1 MNQKK
6 NNGLKIAIVI
16 VLVIILILI
25 GVIALLYFAT
35 DVFRSNKEAFFK
47 YTAQLIEQEDG
58 FIDNTLTQYLEKKKN
73 TPYED
78 NGSIDFDISIPEM
91 GQDNEALNNF
101 NISFTGKTD
110 NTNSKKE
117 QNISL
122 NYSDD
127 VKFPFYYRKVGDVQG
142 IQTDNVGSKYI
153 AKRDGEEIPSLED
166 MKINITGLEEISTIY
181 NNMQI
186 SNEDI
191 QNFKTKYFDN
201 IFSQIQDDK
210 FSKISEQ
217 NSTGY
222 KLTLEED
229 NLKDILTNVL
239 ETLKNDESTLDKL
252 NQLLGL
258 EQSASKIRNTD
269 LDSLINDITNNSKI
283 GTLEVT
289 VYNTNG
295 KLNKIDVKHE
305 NLVLTIE
312 KSKQENE
319 LTYNANIE
327 ILQDSKQIFNT
338 NIVAKYTGIQGENVI
353 ENYEIT
359 LGGNYSNNTNSN
371 LNEQSSESS
380 NEDLEQSSD
389 EEPSNENNN
398 SENIE
403 YKYTINN
410 TIQFVQGTDI
420 QDFSTENA
428 IILNDEDEEY
438 VENLMKAVDERL
450 ILVNEEQM
458 QQIGISGNQNP
469 LIYSTPI
476 TLVELM
482 IYNQASFAVQNSSMQ
497 VTEFNN
503 KFTIYEG
510 TSQKGVTVR
519 GLLSTIKLNNEEE
532 NRNYEIKE
540 IHFDGEEYEATD
552 QNITLIKDTLEPE
565 TLYRVEFESD
575 ADTGLIYRVV
585 INKQ

>member
-58 FIDNTLTQYLEKKKN
+58 FIENTLTQYLEKKKN

-91 GQDNEALNNF
+91 GQDNDALNNF

-110 NTNSKKE
+110 NTNSKNE

-122 NYSDD
+122 NYSND
-127 VKFPFYYRKVGDVQG
+127 VNFPFYYRKVGDVQG

-153 AKRDGEEIPSLED
+153 AKRDGEEIQSLED
-166 MKINITGLEEISTIY
+166 MEININGLEEISAIY

-191 QNFKTKYFDN
+191 QNFKTTYFDN

-210 FSKISEQ
+210 FSKISEE

-222 KLTLEED
+222 KLTLSD
-229 NLKDILTNVL
+229 DDLKDVLTKVL
-239 ETLKNDESTLDKL
+239 EKLKEDEGTLDKL

-258 EQSASKIRNTD
+258 EQSASKIRSTSID
-269 LDSLINDITNNSKI
+269 ELINDITNNSQI

-289 VYNTNG
+289 VYKTSG
-295 KLNKIDVKHE
+295 ELSKIDIQHE
-305 NLVLTIE
+305 NLKLTLE
-312 KSKQENE
+312 KLKQENE
-319 LTYNANIE
+319 LRYNANIE
-327 ILQDSKQIFNT
+327 ILQNSEQLYNASL
-338 NIVAKYTGIQGENVI
+338 VARYTGIETNSVI
-353 ENYEIT
+353 ENYELL
-359 LGGNYSNNTNSN
+359 LGTNYSNTVNQET
-371 LNEQSSESS
+371 
-380 NEDLEQSSD
+380 
-389 EEPSNENNN
+389 SNENVTGSLEELQEMAEQTATN
-398 SENIE
+398 EHVE
-403 YKYTINN
+403 YKYTFNN
-410 TIQFVQGTDI
+410 TVQFMQSSDI

-428 IILNDEDEEY
+428 IILNDQDDEY
-438 VENLMKAVDERL
+438 VTNLMDAIEQRLISVNQKQMEQIGVSEEQNPINYVLPTIVIENLTG
-450 ILVNEEQM
+450 NT
-458 QQIGISGNQNP
+458 SGNK
-469 LIYSTPI
+469 
-476 TLVELM
+476 
-482 IYNQASFAVQNSSMQ
+482 
-497 VTEFNN
+497 VTEEEATTYND
-503 KFTIYEG
+503 KFYLYEG

-519 GLLSTIKLNNEEE
+519 GLMSVIQTNNEAATSE
-532 NRNYEIKE
+532 NRTIKE

-552 QNITLIKDTLEPE
+552 QNITLIKDAIEAE
-565 TLYRVEFESD
+565 TLYRVEFELD
-575 ADTGLIYRVV
+575 ANTGLIYRAV

>member
-91 GQDNEALNNF
+91 GQDNDALNNF
-101 NISFTGKTD
+101 NISFNGKTD
-110 NTNSKKE
+110 NTNSKNE

-122 NYSDD
+122 NYSND
-127 VKFPFYYRKVGDVQG
+127 VNFPFYYRKVGDVQG

-153 AKRDGEEIPSLED
+153 AKRDGEEIQSLED
-166 MKINITGLEEISTIY
+166 MEININGLEEISAIY

-191 QNFKTKYFDN
+191 QNFKITYFDN

-210 FSKISEQ
+210 FSKISEE

-222 KLTLEED
+222 KLTLSD
-229 NLKDILTNVL
+229 DDLKDVLTKVL
-239 ETLKNDESTLDKL
+239 EKLKEDEGTLDKL

-258 EQSASKIRNTD
+258 EQSASKIRSTSID
-269 LDSLINDITNNSKI
+269 ELINDITNNSQI

-289 VYNTNG
+289 VYKTSG
-295 KLNKIDVKHE
+295 ELSKIDIQHE
-305 NLVLTIE
+305 NLKLTLE

-319 LTYNANIE
+319 LRYNANIE
-327 ILQDSKQIFNT
+327 ILQNSEQLYNASL
-338 NIVAKYTGIQGENVI
+338 VARYTGIETNNVI
-353 ENYEIT
+353 ENYELL
-359 LGGNYSNNTNSN
+359 LGTNYSNTVNQET
-371 LNEQSSESS
+371 
-380 NEDLEQSSD
+380 
-389 EEPSNENNN
+389 SNENVTGSLEELQEMAEQTVTN
-398 SENIE
+398 EHVE
-403 YKYTINN
+403 YKYTLNN
-410 TIQFVQGTDI
+410 TVQFMQSSDI

-428 IILNDEDEEY
+428 IILNDQDDEY
-438 VENLMKAVDERL
+438 ITNLMDAIEERL
-450 ILVNEEQM
+450 ISVNQKQMEQIGVSEEQNP
-458 QQIGISGNQNP
+458 INYVLPTIVIENLTGNTSGNK
-469 LIYSTPI
+469 
-476 TLVELM
+476 
-482 IYNQASFAVQNSSMQ
+482 
-497 VTEFNN
+497 VTEEEATTYND
-503 KFTIYEG
+503 KFYLYEG

-519 GLLSTIKLNNEEE
+519 GLMSVIQTNNEAATSE
-532 NRNYEIKE
+532 NRTIKE

-552 QNITLIKDTLEPE
+552 QNITLIKDAIEAE
-565 TLYRVEFESD
+565 TLYRVEFELD
-575 ADTGLIYRVV
+575 ANTGLIYRAV

>member
-91 GQDNEALNNF
+91 GQDNDALNNF

-110 NTNSKKE
+110 NTNSKNE

-122 NYSDD
+122 NYSND
-127 VKFPFYYRKVGDVQG
+127 VNFPFYYRKVGDVQG

-153 AKRDGEEIPSLED
+153 AKRDGEEIQSLED
-166 MKINITGLEEISTIY
+166 MEININGLEEISTIY

-191 QNFKTKYFDN
+191 QNFKTTYFDN

-210 FSKISEQ
+210 FSKISEE

-222 KLTLEED
+222 KLTLSD
-229 NLKDILTNVL
+229 DDLKDVLTKVL
-239 ETLKNDESTLDKL
+239 EKLKEDEGTLDRL

-258 EQSASKIRNTD
+258 EQSASKIRSTSID
-269 LDSLINDITNNSKI
+269 ELINDITNNSQI

-289 VYNTNG
+289 VYKTSG
-295 KLNKIDVKHE
+295 ELSKIDIQHE
-305 NLVLTIE
+305 NLKLTLE
-312 KSKQENE
+312 KLKQENE
-319 LTYNANIE
+319 LRYNANLE
-327 ILQDSKQIFNT
+327 ILQNSEQLYNASL
-338 NIVAKYTGIQGENVI
+338 VARYTGIETNNVI
-353 ENYEIT
+353 ENYELL
-359 LGGNYSNNTNSN
+359 LGTNYSNTVNQET
-371 LNEQSSESS
+371 
-380 NEDLEQSSD
+380 
-389 EEPSNENNN
+389 SNENVTGSLEELQEMAEQTATN
-398 SENIE
+398 EHVE
-403 YKYTINN
+403 YKYTFNN
-410 TIQFVQGTDI
+410 TVQFMQSSDI

-428 IILNDEDEEY
+428 IILNDQDDEY
-438 VENLMKAVDERL
+438 VTNLMDAIEQRLISVNQKQMEQIGASEEQNPINYVLPTIVIENLTG
-450 ILVNEEQM
+450 NT
-458 QQIGISGNQNP
+458 SGNK
-469 LIYSTPI
+469 
-476 TLVELM
+476 
-482 IYNQASFAVQNSSMQ
+482 
-497 VTEFNN
+497 VTEEEATTYND
-503 KFTIYEG
+503 KFYLYEG

-519 GLLSTIKLNNEEE
+519 GLMSVIQTNNESATSE
-532 NRNYEIKE
+532 NRTIKE

-552 QNITLIKDTLEPE
+552 QNITLIKDAIEAE
-565 TLYRVEFESD
+565 TLYRVEFELD
-575 ADTGLIYRVV
+575 ANTGLIYRAV

>member
-47 YTAQLIEQEDG
+47 YTAQLVEQEDG
-58 FIDNTLTQYLEKKKN
+58 FVDNTLKQYLEKKKN
-73 TPYED
+73 TPYEN

-166 MKINITGLEEISTIY
+166 MEINITGLEEISTIY

-186 SNEDI
+186 SNEEI

-295 KLNKIDVKHE
+295 KLIKIDVKHE
-305 NLVLTIE
+305 NLVVTIE

>member
-58 FIDNTLTQYLEKKKN
+58 FIENTLTQYLEKKKN

-91 GQDNEALNNF
+91 GQDNDALNNF

-110 NTNSKKE
+110 NTNSKNE

-122 NYSDD
+122 NYSND
-127 VKFPFYYRKVGDVQG
+127 VNFPFYYRKVGDVQG

-153 AKRDGEEIPSLED
+153 AKRDGEEIQSLED
-166 MKINITGLEEISTIY
+166 MEININGLEEISAIY

-191 QNFKTKYFDN
+191 QNFKTTYFDN

-210 FSKISEQ
+210 FSKISEE

-222 KLTLEED
+222 KLTLSD
-229 NLKDILTNVL
+229 DDLKDILTKVL
-239 ETLKNDESTLDKL
+239 EKLKEDEGTLDKL

-258 EQSASKIRNTD
+258 EQSASKIRSTSID
-269 LDSLINDITNNSKI
+269 ELINDITNNSQI

-289 VYNTNG
+289 VYKTCG
-295 KLNKIDVKHE
+295 ELSKIDIQHE
-305 NLVLTIE
+305 NLKLTLE
-312 KSKQENE
+312 KLKQENE
-319 LTYNANIE
+319 LRYNANIE
-327 ILQDSKQIFNT
+327 ILQNSEQLYNASL
-338 NIVAKYTGIQGENVI
+338 VARYTGIETNSVI
-353 ENYEIT
+353 ENYELL
-359 LGGNYSNNTNSN
+359 LGTNYSNTVNQET
-371 LNEQSSESS
+371 
-380 NEDLEQSSD
+380 
-389 EEPSNENNN
+389 SNENVTGSLEELQEMAEQTATN
-398 SENIE
+398 EHVE
-403 YKYTINN
+403 YKYTFNN
-410 TIQFVQGTDI
+410 TVQFMQSSDI

-428 IILNDEDEEY
+428 IILNDQDDEY
-438 VENLMKAVDERL
+438 VTNLMDAIEQRLISVNQKQMEQIGASEEQNPINYVLPTIVIENLTG
-450 ILVNEEQM
+450 NT
-458 QQIGISGNQNP
+458 SGNK
-469 LIYSTPI
+469 
-476 TLVELM
+476 
-482 IYNQASFAVQNSSMQ
+482 
-497 VTEFNN
+497 VTEEEATTYND
-503 KFTIYEG
+503 KFYLYEG

-519 GLLSTIKLNNEEE
+519 GLMSVIQTNNEAATSE
-532 NRNYEIKE
+532 NRTIKE

-552 QNITLIKDTLEPE
+552 QNITLIKDAIEAE
-565 TLYRVEFESD
+565 TLYRVEFELD
-575 ADTGLIYRVV
+575 ANTGLIYRAV

>member
-47 YTAQLIEQEDG
+47 YTAQLIEQENG
-58 FIDNTLTQYLEKKKN
+58 FIENTLTQYLEKKKN

-78 NGSIDFDISIPEM
+78 NGSIDVDISIPEM
-91 GQDNEALNNF
+91 GQDNDALNNF

-110 NTNSKKE
+110 NTNSKNE

-122 NYSDD
+122 NYSND
-127 VKFPFYYRKVGDVQG
+127 VNFPFYYRKVGDVQG

-153 AKRDGEEIPSLED
+153 AKRDGEEIQSLED
-166 MKINITGLEEISTIY
+166 MEININGLEEISAIY

-191 QNFKTKYFDN
+191 QNFKTTYFDN

-210 FSKISEQ
+210 FSKISEE

-222 KLTLEED
+222 KLTLSD
-229 NLKDILTNVL
+229 DDLKDILTKVL
-239 ETLKNDESTLDKL
+239 EKLKEDEGTLDKL

-258 EQSASKIRNTD
+258 EQSASKIRSTSID
-269 LDSLINDITNNSKI
+269 ELINDITNNSQI

-289 VYNTNG
+289 VYKTSG
-295 KLNKIDVKHE
+295 ELSKIDIQHE
-305 NLVLTIE
+305 NLKLTLE

-319 LTYNANIE
+319 LRYNANIE
-327 ILQDSKQIFNT
+327 ILQNSEQLYNASL
-338 NIVAKYTGIQGENVI
+338 VARYTGIETNNVI
-353 ENYEIT
+353 ENYELL
-359 LGGNYSNNTNSN
+359 LGTNYSNTVNQET
-371 LNEQSSESS
+371 
-380 NEDLEQSSD
+380 
-389 EEPSNENNN
+389 SNENVTGSLEELQEMAEQTVTN
-398 SENIE
+398 EHVE
-403 YKYTINN
+403 YKYTLNN
-410 TIQFVQGTDI
+410 TVQFMQSSDI

-428 IILNDEDEEY
+428 IILNDQDDEY
-438 VENLMKAVDERL
+438 VTNLMDAIEQRLISVNQIQMEQIGASEGQNPINYVLPTIVIENLTG
-450 ILVNEEQM
+450 NT
-458 QQIGISGNQNP
+458 SGNK
-469 LIYSTPI
+469 
-476 TLVELM
+476 
-482 IYNQASFAVQNSSMQ
+482 
-497 VTEFNN
+497 VTEEEATTYND
-503 KFTIYEG
+503 KFYLYEG

-519 GLLSTIKLNNEEE
+519 GLMSVIQTNNEAATSE
-532 NRNYEIKE
+532 NRTIKE

-552 QNITLIKDTLEPE
+552 QNITLIKDAIETE
-565 TLYRVEFESD
+565 TLYRVEFELD
-575 ADTGLIYRVV
+575 ANTGLIYRAV

>member
-6 NNGLKIAIVI
+6 NKGLKIAIII
-16 VLVIILILI
+16 VLVAILILI
-25 GVIALLYFAT
+25 GVIAFLYFAT

-47 YTAQLIEQEDG
+47 YTAQLVEQEDG
-58 FIDNTLTQYLEKKKN
+58 FVDNTLKQYLEKKKN
-73 TPYED
+73 TPYEN

-166 MKINITGLEEISTIY
+166 MEINITGLEEISTIY

-186 SNEDI
+186 SNEEI
-191 QNFKTKYFDN
+191 QNFKTTYFDN

-295 KLNKIDVKHE
+295 KLIKIDVKHE

>member
-6 NNGLKIAIVI
+6 NKGLKIAIII
-16 VLVIILILI
+16 VLVVILILI
-25 GVIALLYFAT
+25 GVIAFLYFST
-35 DVFRSNKEAFFK
+35 DIFRSNKEAFFK
-47 YTAQLIEQEDG
+47 YTAQLVEQEDG
-58 FIDNTLTQYLEKKKN
+58 FVDNTLKQYLEKKKN
-73 TPYED
+73 TPYEN

-110 NTNSKKE
+110 NTSSKKE

-153 AKRDGEEIPSLED
+153 AKRDGEEILSLED
-166 MKINITGLEEISTIY
+166 MEINITGLEEISTIY

-186 SNEDI
+186 SNEEI

-305 NLVLTIE
+305 NLVITVE

-380 NEDLEQSSD
+380 NEDLEQSSN

-575 ADTGLIYRVV
+575 ADTKVL
-585 INKQ
+585 N

>member
-47 YTAQLIEQEDG
+47 YTAQLVEQEDG
-58 FIDNTLTQYLEKKKN
+58 FVDNTLKQYLEKKKN
-73 TPYED
+73 TPYEN

-166 MKINITGLEEISTIY
+166 MEINITGLEEISTIY

-186 SNEDI
+186 SNEEI

-295 KLNKIDVKHE
+295 KLIKIDVKHE

-428 IILNDEDEEY
+428 IILNDQDDEY
-438 VENLMKAVDERL
+438 VTNLMDAIEQRLISVNQKQMEQIGASEEQNPINYVLPTIVIENLTG
-450 ILVNEEQM
+450 NT
-458 QQIGISGNQNP
+458 SGNK
-469 LIYSTPI
+469 
-476 TLVELM
+476 
-482 IYNQASFAVQNSSMQ
+482 
-497 VTEFNN
+497 VTEEEATTYND
-503 KFTIYEG
+503 KFYLYEG

-519 GLLSTIKLNNEEE
+519 GLMSVIQTNNESATSE
-532 NRNYEIKE
+532 NRTIKE

>member
-73 TPYED
+73 TPYEN

-110 NTNSKKE
+110 NTSSKKE

-166 MKINITGLEEISTIY
+166 MEINITGLEEISTIY

-186 SNEDI
+186 SNEEI

-295 KLNKIDVKHE
+295 KLIKIDVKHE
-305 NLVLTIE
+305 NLVITIE

-380 NEDLEQSSD
+380 NEDLEQSSN

>member
-47 YTAQLIEQEDG
+47 YTAQLIAQEDG

-91 GQDNEALNNF
+91 GQDNDALNNF

-110 NTNSKKE
+110 NTNSKNE

-122 NYSDD
+122 NYSND
-127 VKFPFYYRKVGDVQG
+127 VNFPFYYRKVGDVQG

-153 AKRDGEEIPSLED
+153 AKRDGEEIQSLED
-166 MKINITGLEEISTIY
+166 MEININGIEEISAIY

-191 QNFKTKYFDN
+191 QNFKTTYFDN

-210 FSKISEQ
+210 FSKISEE

-222 KLTLEED
+222 KLTLSD
-229 NLKDILTNVL
+229 DDLKDILTKVL
-239 ETLKNDESTLDKL
+239 EKLKEDEGTLDKL

-258 EQSASKIRNTD
+258 EQSASKIRSTSID
-269 LDSLINDITNNSKI
+269 ELINDITNNSQI

-289 VYNTNG
+289 VYKTSG
-295 KLNKIDVKHE
+295 ELSKIDIQHE
-305 NLVLTIE
+305 NLKLTLE
-312 KSKQENE
+312 KLKQENE
-319 LTYNANIE
+319 LRYNANLE
-327 ILQDSKQIFNT
+327 ILQNSEQLYNASL
-338 NIVAKYTGIQGENVI
+338 VARYTGIETNNVI
-353 ENYEIT
+353 ENYELL
-359 LGGNYSNNTNSN
+359 LGTNYSNTVNQET
-371 LNEQSSESS
+371 
-380 NEDLEQSSD
+380 
-389 EEPSNENNN
+389 SNENVTGSLEELQEMAEQTATN
-398 SENIE
+398 EHVE
-403 YKYTINN
+403 YKYTFNN
-410 TIQFVQGTDI
+410 TVQFMQSSDI

-428 IILNDEDEEY
+428 IILNDQDDEY
-438 VENLMKAVDERL
+438 VTNLMDAIEQRLISVNQKQMEQIGASEEQNPINYVLPTIVIENLTG
-450 ILVNEEQM
+450 NT
-458 QQIGISGNQNP
+458 SGNK
-469 LIYSTPI
+469 
-476 TLVELM
+476 
-482 IYNQASFAVQNSSMQ
+482 
-497 VTEFNN
+497 VTEEEATTYND
-503 KFTIYEG
+503 KFYLYEG

-519 GLLSTIKLNNEEE
+519 GLMSVIQTNNEAATSE
-532 NRNYEIKE
+532 NRTIKE
-540 IHFDGEEYEATD
+540 IHFDGEEYEAID
-552 QNITLIKDTLEPE
+552 QNITLIKDAIEAE
-565 TLYRVEFESD
+565 TLYRVEFELD
-575 ADTGLIYRVV
+575 ANTGLIYRAV

>member
-47 YTAQLIEQEDG
+47 YTAQLIAQEDG

-91 GQDNEALNNF
+91 GQDNNALNKF

-110 NTNSKKE
+110 NTNSKNE

-122 NYSDD
+122 NYSND
-127 VKFPFYYRKVGDVQG
+127 VNFPFYYRKVGDVQG

-153 AKRDGEEIPSLED
+153 AKRDGEEIQSLED
-166 MKINITGLEEISTIY
+166 MEININGLEEISAIY

-191 QNFKTKYFDN
+191 QNFKTTYFDN

-210 FSKISEQ
+210 FSKISEE

-222 KLTLEED
+222 KLTLSD
-229 NLKDILTNVL
+229 DDLKDVLTKVL
-239 ETLKNDESTLDKL
+239 EKLKEDEGTLDKL

-258 EQSASKIRNTD
+258 EQSASKIRSTSID
-269 LDSLINDITNNSKI
+269 ELINDITNNSQI

-289 VYNTNG
+289 VYKTSG
-295 KLNKIDVKHE
+295 ELSKIDIQHE
-305 NLVLTIE
+305 NLKLTLE
-312 KSKQENE
+312 KLKQENE
-319 LTYNANIE
+319 LRYNANIE
-327 ILQDSKQIFNT
+327 ILQNSEQLYNASL
-338 NIVAKYTGIQGENVI
+338 VARYTGIETNNVI
-353 ENYEIT
+353 ENYELL
-359 LGGNYSNNTNSN
+359 LGTNYSNTVNQET
-371 LNEQSSESS
+371 
-380 NEDLEQSSD
+380 
-389 EEPSNENNN
+389 SNENVTGSLEELQEMAEQTVTN
-398 SENIE
+398 EHVE
-403 YKYTINN
+403 YKYTFNN
-410 TIQFVQGTDI
+410 TVQFMQSSDI

-428 IILNDEDEEY
+428 IILNDQDDEY
-438 VENLMKAVDERL
+438 VTNLMDAIEQRLISVNQKQMEQIGVSEEQNPINYVLPTIVIENLTG
-450 ILVNEEQM
+450 NT
-458 QQIGISGNQNP
+458 SGNK
-469 LIYSTPI
+469 
-476 TLVELM
+476 
-482 IYNQASFAVQNSSMQ
+482 
-497 VTEFNN
+497 VTEEEATTYND
-503 KFTIYEG
+503 KFYLYEG

-519 GLLSTIKLNNEEE
+519 GLMSVIQTNNEAATSE
-532 NRNYEIKE
+532 NRTIKE

-552 QNITLIKDTLEPE
+552 QNITLIKDAIEAE
-565 TLYRVEFESD
+565 TLYRVEFELD
-575 ADTGLIYRVV
+575 ANTGLIYRAV

>member
-47 YTAQLIEQEDG
+47 YTAQLIAQEDG

-91 GQDNEALNNF
+91 GQDNDALNNF

-110 NTNSKKE
+110 NTNSKNE

-122 NYSDD
+122 NYSND
-127 VKFPFYYRKVGDVQG
+127 VNFPFYYRKVGDVQG

-153 AKRDGEEIPSLED
+153 AKRDGEEIQSLED
-166 MKINITGLEEISTIY
+166 MEININGLEEISAIY

-191 QNFKTKYFDN
+191 QNFKTTYFDN

-210 FSKISEQ
+210 FSKISEE

-222 KLTLEED
+222 KLTLSD
-229 NLKDILTNVL
+229 DDLKDILTKVL
-239 ETLKNDESTLDKL
+239 EKLKEDEGTLDKL

-258 EQSASKIRNTD
+258 EQSASKIRSTSID
-269 LDSLINDITNNSKI
+269 ELINDITNNSQI

-289 VYNTNG
+289 VYKTSG
-295 KLNKIDVKHE
+295 ELSKIDIQHE
-305 NLVLTIE
+305 NLKLTLE
-312 KSKQENE
+312 KLKQENE
-319 LTYNANIE
+319 LRYNANLE
-327 ILQDSKQIFNT
+327 ILQNSEQLYNASL
-338 NIVAKYTGIQGENVI
+338 VARYTGIETNNVI
-353 ENYEIT
+353 ENYELL
-359 LGGNYSNNTNSN
+359 LGTNYSNTVNQET
-371 LNEQSSESS
+371 
-380 NEDLEQSSD
+380 
-389 EEPSNENNN
+389 SNENVTGSLEELQEMAEQTVTN
-398 SENIE
+398 EHVE
-403 YKYTINN
+403 YKYTLNN
-410 TIQFVQGTDI
+410 TVQFMQSSDI

-428 IILNDEDEEY
+428 IILDDQDDEY
-438 VENLMKAVDERL
+438 VTNLMDAIEQRLISVNQKQMEQIGVSEEQNPINYVLPTIVIENLTG
-450 ILVNEEQM
+450 NT
-458 QQIGISGNQNP
+458 SGNK
-469 LIYSTPI
+469 
-476 TLVELM
+476 
-482 IYNQASFAVQNSSMQ
+482 
-497 VTEFNN
+497 VTEEEATTYND
-503 KFTIYEG
+503 KFYLYEG

-519 GLLSTIKLNNEEE
+519 GLMSVIQTNNEAATSE
-532 NRNYEIKE
+532 NRTIKE

-552 QNITLIKDTLEPE
+552 QNITLIKDAIEAE
-565 TLYRVEFESD
+565 TLYRVEFELD
-575 ADTGLIYRVV
+575 ANTGLIYRAV

>member
-6 NNGLKIAIVI
+6 NKGLKIAIII
-16 VLVIILILI
+16 VLVVILILI
-25 GVIALLYFAT
+25 GVIAFLYFST
-35 DVFRSNKEAFFK
+35 DIFRSNKEAFFK
-47 YTAQLIEQEDG
+47 YTAQLVEQEDG
-58 FIDNTLTQYLEKKKN
+58 FVDNTLKQYLEKKKN
-73 TPYED
+73 TPYEN

-110 NTNSKKE
+110 NTSSKKE

-153 AKRDGEEIPSLED
+153 AKRDGEEILSLED
-166 MKINITGLEEISTIY
+166 MEINITGLEEISTIY

-305 NLVLTIE
+305 NLVITVE

-380 NEDLEQSSD
+380 NEDLEQSSN

>member
-91 GQDNEALNNF
+91 GQDNDALNNF

-110 NTNSKKE
+110 NTNSKNE

-122 NYSDD
+122 NYSND
-127 VKFPFYYRKVGDVQG
+127 VNFPFYYRKVGDVQG

-153 AKRDGEEIPSLED
+153 AKRDGEEIQSLED
-166 MKINITGLEEISTIY
+166 MEININGLEEISTIY

-191 QNFKTKYFDN
+191 QNFKTTYFDN

-210 FSKISEQ
+210 FSKISEE

-222 KLTLEED
+222 KLTLSD
-229 NLKDILTNVL
+229 DDLKDILTKVL
-239 ETLKNDESTLDKL
+239 EKLKEDEGTLDKL

-258 EQSASKIRNTD
+258 EQSASKIRSTSID
-269 LDSLINDITNNSKI
+269 ELINDITNNSQI

-289 VYNTNG
+289 VYKTSG
-295 KLNKIDVKHE
+295 ELSKIDIQHE
-305 NLVLTIE
+305 NLKLTLE
-312 KSKQENE
+312 KLKQENE
-319 LTYNANIE
+319 LRYNANLE
-327 ILQDSKQIFNT
+327 ILQNSEQLYNASL
-338 NIVAKYTGIQGENVI
+338 VARYTGIETNNVI
-353 ENYEIT
+353 ENYELL
-359 LGGNYSNNTNSN
+359 LGTNYSNTVNQET
-371 LNEQSSESS
+371 
-380 NEDLEQSSD
+380 
-389 EEPSNENNN
+389 SNENVTGSLEELQEMAERTVTN
-398 SENIE
+398 EYVE
-403 YKYTINN
+403 YKYTLNN
-410 TIQFVQGTDI
+410 TVQFMQSSDI

-428 IILNDEDEEY
+428 IILNDQDDEY
-438 VENLMKAVDERL
+438 VTNLMDAIEQRLISVNQKQMEQIGASEEQNPINYVLPTIVIENLTG
-450 ILVNEEQM
+450 NT
-458 QQIGISGNQNP
+458 SGNK
-469 LIYSTPI
+469 
-476 TLVELM
+476 
-482 IYNQASFAVQNSSMQ
+482 
-497 VTEFNN
+497 VTEEEATTYND
-503 KFTIYEG
+503 KFYLYEG

-519 GLLSTIKLNNEEE
+519 GLMSVIQTNNEAATSE
-532 NRNYEIKE
+532 NRTIKE

-552 QNITLIKDTLEPE
+552 QNITLIKDAIEAE
-565 TLYRVEFESD
+565 TLYRVEFELD
-575 ADTGLIYRVV
+575 ANTGLIYRAV